1 MPAPQVVR
9 AFCPEPLTPKHVLIE
24 QYWASPPVVS
34 AADRRGALSALTG
47 WKPVL
52 QRIRLAVGRE
62 DGEIGNASSTMASSP
77 SVNVARLTYQVVC
90 AAAGGAIA
98 LSTKGTLI
106 EVQMSTGIWMGLGVA
121 TVFIWL
127 ETLMKGFTLRGFSTA
142 TFGLAVGLLCAW
154 LLTRVEISKLLELA
168 FRDRLESK
176 ENSEVMVSALRLA
189 FDVALFASLG
199 FLGAV
204 LSLRG
209 NRDDFA
215 FIIPY
220 VRFRQDASSGQPV
233 VLDLDA
239 VIDGRVMAIM
249 RSGFLHGRLI
259 VPRFVLDELQTMA
272 HSASTGNRQRGQRGL
287 DCLERMQKAPDL
299 QISIHDTQPAADPE
313 STTARL
319 IETARMIG
327 ARLMTVDET
336 LAKVAKLQGLDVLNI
351 HELDEALK
359 PAMVVGQRT
368 RIALVRT
375 GKEDHQAVGYL
386 PDGTM
391 IVVNHAVARIGS
403 TVEVIVVSTLQT
415 ASGMMVFAEL
425 HSTSGSS

>member
-1 MPAPQVVR
+1 
-9 AFCPEPLTPKHVLIE
+9 
-24 QYWASPPVVS
+24 
-34 AADRRGALSALTG
+34 
-47 WKPVL
+47 
-52 QRIRLAVGRE
+52 
-62 DGEIGNASSTMASSP
+62 MASSP
-77 SVNVARLTYQVVC
+77 SVNVARLTYQGIC

-168 FRDRLESK
+168 FRDRLETK
-176 ENSEVMVSALRLA
+176 ENSDVMVSALRLA

-249 RSGFLHGRLI
+249 HSGFLHGRLI
-259 VPRFVLDELQTMA
+259 VPRFVLDELQAMA
-272 HSASTGNRQRGQRGL
+272 HSTSTGNRQRGQRGL

-299 QISIHDTQPAADPE
+299 QISIHDTQPAQGSETAN
-313 STTARL
+313 ARL

-336 LAKVAKLQGLDVLNI
+336 LGKVAKLQGLDVLNI

-359 PAMVVGQRT
+359 PAMVVGQKT

-391 IVVNHAVARIGS
+391 IVVNHAVAKIGT

-415 ASGMMVFAEL
+415 TSGMMVFAEL
-425 HSTSGSS
+425 QSASGSS